1 MPAPTSARGEKEG
14 GFTVRVMLIN
24 PGMPVY
30 LRMPSVPLG
39 LISIASYLRAHGDD
53 VRLLERSVQ
62 HGDVRREVERFKPQV
77 VGISCLSS
85 LSSLDAKKITKTIH
99 EICDAPVIWGGQAP
113 SSLPEMYLR
122 DGKPDYLSLG
132 EGEITIYEFVR
143 AVESGGDMSQIPGL
157 AYLDKDGN
165 FVRTP
170 DRPVADLTAFP
181 EMDWSFVEPQNYFS
195 SFFHCTKMLYLH
207 ASKGCPG
214 SCIFCS
220 NKQFHQGRNRCRD
233 PKHVMHDIEYLVGK
247 CGANGI
253 YFSDEQFVPNLR
265 IREELLSMIR
275 ESGLDFV
282 WGCQM
287 RLGVLNEEDIRLM
300 AEAGC
305 RWILFGIESGSQ
317 EMIRKIKKGTD
328 LRLALPTIE
337 WCEKAGITVQ
347 ASFIIGYPDE
357 TPEEMQRTV
366 DMALSL
372 PASLP
377 VVNILTPLPNSE
389 IWFHEFERAHPRIRE
404 PKTIKEMS
412 RIEEVASDTARV
424 NLSKIPRKDLYV
436 VHHYFQWKDFI
447 GKDSVKDDS
456 FGIVKKMARD
466 TFNRIFKHGLRG
478 FLFGTYR
485 SVRQFVTVWFFAHCF
500 PKTLKKYGLK

>member
-1 MPAPTSARGEKEG
+1 M
-14 GFTVRVMLIN
+14 RVMLIN
-24 PGMPVY
+24 PGLPVY

-53 VRLLERSVQ
+53 VAFIERSVQ
-62 HGDVRREVERFKPQV
+62 SCDIRREVERFRPQV
-77 VGISCLSS
+77 VGISCLSY
-85 LSSLDAKKITKTIH
+85 LSSLDAKKITKVIH

-143 AVESGGDMSQIPGL
+143 AVESGGDMSEVPGL
-157 AYLDKDGN
+157 AYLDGN
-165 FVRTP
+165 GDFVRTP
-170 DRPVADLTAFP
+170 DRPIADLAALP
-181 EMDWSFVEPQNYFS
+181 EMDWSFIEPQRYFS

-214 SCIFCS
+214 SCTFCS

-233 PKHVMHDIEYLVGK
+233 PKHVMHDLEYLVGK

-253 YFSDEQFVPNLR
+253 YFSDEQFIPNR
-265 IREELLSMIR
+265 RVRNELLGMIID
-275 ESGLDFV
+275 SGLDFV

-287 RLGVLNEEDIRLM
+287 RLGVLNEEDIGYM
-300 AEAGC
+300 YKAGC
-305 RWILFGIESGSQ
+305 RWILFGIESGSP
-317 EMIRKIKKGTD
+317 EMIQKIKKGTD
-328 LRLALPTIE
+328 LRLAKPTIE
-337 WCEKAGITVQ
+337 WCERAGITVQ
-347 ASFIIGYPDE
+347 ASFIIGYPEE
-357 TPEEMQRTV
+357 TPEQMRQTI

-377 VVNILTPLPNSE
+377 VLNILTPLPNSE
-389 IWFHEFERAHPRIRE
+389 IWFRELEQPHPRIRI
-404 PKTIKEMS
+404 PKTIKEIS
-412 RIEEVASDTARV
+412 KTEAVVSDTARV
-424 NLSKIPRKDLYV
+424 NLSKIPSKDLYV
-436 VHHYFQWKDFI
+436 VHHYFQWRDFI
-447 GKDSVKDDS
+447 GRDSVKDDS

-466 TFNRIFKHGLRG
+466 TFDRIFRHGLRG

-500 PKTLKKYGLK
+500 PHTLKKYGLK